1 MIAVQTER
9 LPWHQPV
16 WDQLVGC
23 HRRGRVPH
31 AIAVAGIAGLGKSRL
46 ATRFAQTLLCVS
58 PRSDGDGCSRCR
70 RCDLQAAGSH
80 PDHYAVYPESDPSG
94 PIKIDQ
100 IRRLIEFLMQ
110 SSQYGGYRVALL
122 DPADN
127 MTLAAASSLLKTLEE
142 PPAAAVLMLVVRQF
156 SRLPATLRSRCRL
169 VQLQPPP
176 ATFARE
182 WLTERC
188 PDAIGLLAL
197 AGGAPLRAMAYAQA
211 GVEKRYAALIAD
223 LLAIVEGRRA
233 PVLAAQDWIGVG
245 LREWIELLQLA
256 LAELARAVFAECETA
271 HIAGRADLQTLNQR
285 IDHSCLH
292 DYMEEV
298 VAIRRVL
305 DQPLNEQLVIED
317 LFIRWRIAARGAR
330 LANDRVSGHATK
342 GAVRRTPGDPVGF
355 HQR

>member
-1 MIAVQTER
+1 MIAVQNDH

-16 WDQLVGC
+16 WDQLAAC

-31 AIAVAGIAGLGKSRL
+31 AIAVVGIAGLGKSRL
-46 ATRFAQTLLCVS
+46 AIRFAQTLLCVS
-58 PRSDGDGCSRCR
+58 PRSDGEGCSQCR
-70 RCDLQAAGSH
+70 RCHLQAAGSH

-110 SSQYGGYRVALL
+110 SSQYGGYRVALV

-127 MTLAAASSLLKTLEE
+127 MTLAAANSLLKTLEE
-142 PPAAAVLMLVVRQF
+142 PPEAAVLMLIARQF

-176 ATFARE
+176 AALARG
-182 WLTERC
+182 WLAEHC
-188 PDAIGLLAL
+188 PEAIGLLQL

-211 GVEKRYAALIAD
+211 GTEERYVALIAD

-233 PVLAAQDWIGVG
+233 PVLAAQDWTGVG

-256 LAELARAVFAECETA
+256 LAELARAVFTQCEIA
-271 HIAGRADLQTLNQR
+271 HIPGRADLQTLSQR
-285 IDHSCLH
+285 IDHSRLH

-298 VAIRRVL
+298 VATRRIL

-317 LFIRWRIAARGAR
+317 LFIRWRTAA
-330 LANDRVSGHATK
+330 
-342 GAVRRTPGDPVGF
+342 AVRASHKR
-355 HQR
+355 